1 MRAHPR
7 RFCLMEPA
15 TMSLVRAAAAM
26 TLAAALAAPAAAA
39 PIKQTVV
46 ASKVG
51 RSNVQIRIL
60 IHPQADFCTKPL
72 AEKIRA
78 RARELGEAHVL
89 ENLKTLIRKAGTDAS
104 GPTQFFG
111 VAFLA
116 GCPKDGSAWVAFPAE
131 GKDKLVSRWAP
142 ELGWSP
148 MMKL

>member
-1 MRAHPR
+1 MTSVR
-7 RFCLMEPA
+7 R
-15 TMSLVRAAAAM
+15 
-26 TLAAALAAPAAAA
+26 LAVLALSVLLAAPVAAA
-39 PIKQTVV
+39 PVKQTVV
-46 ASKVG
+46 AVKVG
-51 RSNVQIRIL
+51 RSNVQIRIVV
-60 IHPQADFCTKPL
+60 HPQADFCTKAL

-78 RARELGEAHVL
+78 RARELGEAHVRQ
-89 ENLKTLIRKAGTDAS
+89 NLKTLIAKAGTDAS

-131 GKDKLVSRWAP
+131 GKDKTVSRYAP

>member
-1 MRAHPR
+1 MI
-7 RFCLMEPA
+7 L
-15 TMSLVRAAAAM
+15 LRAAAI
-26 TLAAALAAPAAAA
+26 LAVFAAVAPVAAA
-39 PIKQTVV
+39 PLKQTIV

-51 RSNVQIRIL
+51 RSNVQIRIVV
-60 IHPQADFCTKPL
+60 HPQADFCTKAL
-72 AEKIRA
+72 AEKIKA
-78 RARELGEAHVL
+78 RARELGEAHVR
-89 ENLKTLIRKAGTDAS
+89 ENLKALIKKAGTDAS

-131 GKDKLVSRWAP
+131 GKDKLVSRFAP